1 MAEDSRGLLNFVLDV
16 TEHVADVEPAA
27 LIERLQQ
34 HRPAFLN
41 LLKAPVRRHGLMVAH
56 QQRCMRLPH
65 PSHHRRQ
72 QAAKLRMLQGP
83 NAESRRQVESLQPAT
98 ADGPMRLDPGD
109 AHEALLLADALQLD
123 ELVALG
129 CLQAAHDEVRPSQP
143 GPTACAHS
151 NGSQRCGPPQRGE
164 ASAEVAA
171 GLWLEQRRALVGA
184 LHRLLQS
191 QALPAA
197 DAPPALA
204 AALAAFNADLL
215 GERAGGRS
223 VLLGRLIDLLKARAG
238 THVCAN
244 AAVLSAHACS

>member
-1 MAEDSRGLLNFVLDV
+1 M
-16 TEHVADVEPAA
+16 
-27 LIERLQQ
+27 
-34 HRPAFLN
+34 RP
-41 LLKAPVRRHGLMVAH
+41 
-56 QQRCMRLPH
+56 PH
-65 PSHHRRQ
+65 PLHHRCQ
-72 QAAKLRMLQGP
+72 EAAKLCVLQGP

-109 AHEALLLADALQLD
+109 AHEALLLADAVQLD

-129 CLQAAHDEVRPSQP
+129 CLQAAHDEVRLLLSLPLALHSLRRSQ
-143 GPTACAHS
+143 HRKRS
-151 NGSQRCGPPQRGE
+151 QRGE

-184 LHRLLQS
+184 LHRLLQA

-223 VLLGRLIDLLKARAG
+223 VLLGRLIDLLKARADL
-238 THVCAN
+238 HVTAN
-244 AAVLSAHACS
+244 AGDSAHACS